1 MADQPPGEKSEAPT
15 PKRLADAR
23 RKGQR
28 ARSRDLA
35 TAGVMLAGAGWLA
48 LAGGSLAA
56 ALADA
61 ARLAMMA
68 AADID
73 RFEPAQVAM
82 AMLRGLWPMLGLFA
96 ACIAGALA
104 GGLALGGGGFTP
116 SLIAPRL
123 SRLDPLKGL
132 GRMFGGQ
139 GLVELLKSLAKL
151 LIVGAVAGAALA
163 SLLEVSMAL
172 AAADPGE
179 AARLVGTRAAGLLLA
194 LAGGLLLVGVIDAP
208 IMLARHMRELRMTR
222 QELLDETKEQE
233 GRPEVRAAQRRRRLD
248 ARRQSVRAATAGADV
263 VVTNPAEF
271 AVALRYRRDEDAA
284 PLIVARGRG
293 APAAVIRA
301 AAAEA
306 GVPVLAYPA
315 IARALY
321 FTGRSGQPIHP
332 DLYPAIAAI
341 LAFVYAVARPGTRAV
356 APAVDAPESLR
367 FDADGRRLGPG
378 GGA

>member
-1 MADQPPGEKSEAPT
+1 MAEQPPGEKTEAPT

-48 LAGGSLAA
+48 FAGSSLAG

-61 ARLAMMA
+61 ARLAMVA
-68 AADID
+68 AADTD
-73 RFEPAQVAM
+73 RFEPAQTAV
-82 AMLRGLWPMLGLFA
+82 AMLRGLWPILGLFA
-96 ACIAGALA
+96 ACLAGALV
-104 GGLALGGGGFTP
+104 GGFALGGGGLAFG
-116 SLIAPRL
+116 LAAPKL
-123 SRLDPLKGL
+123 SRMDPIKGL

-139 GLVELLKSLAKL
+139 GLVELLKAVAKL
-151 LIVGAVAGAALA
+151 LIVGAVAAAALA
-163 SLLEVSMAL
+163 GSVDIAMAL
-172 AAADPGE
+172 AAAEPGE
-179 AARLVGTRAAGLLLA
+179 AARLVGARASGLLLA
-194 LAGGLLLVGVIDAP
+194 LSGGLVLVGLIDAP

-233 GRPEVRAAQRRRRLD
+233 GRPEIRAAQRRRRLE
-248 ARRQSVRAATAGADV
+248 ARRESARAATAGADV

-271 AVALRYRRDEDAA
+271 AVALRYRREQDAA
-284 PLIVARGRG
+284 PLVVARGRG
-293 APAAVIRA
+293 ALAAVIRA
-301 AAAEA
+301 AAAET
-306 GVPVLAYPA
+306 GVPTLAYPA

-341 LAFVYAVARPGTRAV
+341 LAFVYSVARPGTRAV
-356 APAVDAPESLR
+356 APDIDAPDSLR
-367 FDADGRRLGPG
+367 FDAHGRRCDSAD
-378 GGA
+378 GA